1 MMLVSMY
8 VLAFVAGSGLVFG
21 VNLLYADIQRE
32 RRKKMLEQFAAEQRL
47 LQRDRAETAVA
58 NQHLYELSADPND
71 LMSRRSWR
79 EKLALFFEQ
88 SGVQVTPIQVALLAA
103 AGTIVAA
110 SIGWLTTRHLAFTLF
125 LGLLGGAIPV
135 IYVVTVRNRRLRRLQ
150 HQLPDAFDVISRM
163 MQAGRTFP
171 QAMQTAAQ
179 DASQPLS
186 QEFGYCCD
194 QQQLGMPQD
203 AALKDLARRN
213 GLLEIKIFV
222 LAVSIHRQTGG
233 NLSSLLEKLADVIRG
248 RVRMN
253 DMISA
258 LTSEARMQV
267 YVLTVLPI
275 IALIVMTVVRPVYA
289 KELYDRPAL
298 LMYCIGSLI
307 IGWIW
312 MRRIL
317 NFSF

>member
-1 MMLVSMY
+1 MISVYMY

-47 LQRDRAETAVA
+47 LQRERAEQSVA
-58 NQHLYELSADPND
+58 NRHLYELSVDAGGI
-71 LMSRRSWR
+71 MSRRSWR
-79 EKLALFFEQ
+79 ENLALFFEQ
-88 SGVQVTPIQVALLAA
+88 SGVQMTPLQIAMMAFV
-103 AGTIVAA
+103 GTIVAA
-110 SIGWLTTRHLAFTLF
+110 VAGWMMTRYLPFAAF
-125 LGLLGGAIPV
+125 LGLIGGGLPV
-135 IYVVTVRNRRLRRLQ
+135 LYVVTVRNRRLRRLQ
-150 HQLPDAFDVISRM
+150 HQLPEAFDLISRM

-179 DASQPLS
+179 DSSPPLS

-194 QQQLGMPQD
+194 QQQLGMSAD
-203 AALKDLARRN
+203 AALRDLARRN

-233 NLSSLLEKLADVIRG
+233 NLSALLEKLADVIRG
-248 RVRMN
+248 RVRMH
-253 DMISA
+253 DMIRA

-275 IALIVMTVVRPVYA
+275 IAFLVISVIRPSYA
-289 KELYDRPAL
+289 QELYNRPPL
-298 LMYCIGSLI
+298 LMYCAGSLM
-307 IGWIW
+307 IGWFW